1 MKMARPRS
9 LTLAKA
15 VILETLA
22 TVAEANM
29 WDKIEH
35 NGREVWVLPVTA
47 YGPPVP
53 DTLWHYIGYVCRH
66 GADAHLEGQS
76 QRFQELVAT
85 FRSEEEAREAG
96 YDEGRRLADGLSGAR
111 G

>member
-1 MKMARPRS
+1 
-9 LTLAKA
+9 
-15 VILETLA
+15 
-22 TVAEANM
+22 M

-53 DTLWHYIGYVCRH
+53 ETLWHYVGYVCRH

-96 YDEGRRLADGLSGAR
+96 YDEGRRLADGLSGAK